1 MKLPAAHTVLTPR
14 KFAAVLRADARTRRR
29 RTRLTHNLD
38 YETFYAGLASSIDDQ
53 PDNVELAR
61 KVLTLWNTDQ
71 HWWRAR
77 RTRTFT
83 IASTPATSGHR

>member
-14 KFAAVLRADARTRRR
+14 EFAAVLRADARARRR
-29 RTRLTHNLD
+29 RVRLTRNLD

-53 PDNVELAR
+53 PDNVELAC
-61 KVLTLWNTDQ
+61 KVLTLWHKEQNRL
-71 HWWRAR
+71 RAR

-83 IASTPATSGHR
+83 ITSTSDI

>member
-61 KVLTLWNTDQ
+61 KVLSLWNKDQ
-71 HWWRAR
+71 NRWRAR

-83 IASTPATSGHR
+83 ITLTSDI